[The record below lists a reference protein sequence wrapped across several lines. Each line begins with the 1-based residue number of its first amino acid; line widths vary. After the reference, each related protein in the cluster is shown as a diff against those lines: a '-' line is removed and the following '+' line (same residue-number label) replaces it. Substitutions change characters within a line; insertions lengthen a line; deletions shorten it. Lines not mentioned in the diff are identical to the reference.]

1 MVTEAKSRILAAAVA
16 AFLDSGFEV
25 PLSRIWT
32 KAGLSNGSFFHVF
45 KTRRALIEAVVSMI
59 LAERQAAR
67 MAVFMVPGTM
77 GEATVTCAVTACL
90 RWCETEAAHARVLL
104 ILPTAVPG
112 PGHGTVDGPASPRGE
127 IDILEAWAGPL
138 IGRREIRPLSGA
150 RLHALIFGPAEL
162 AVRQWLQGASAEN
175 PLSLAQD
182 LGEAAWAAIKARPVP
197 PSVRSRRPTRP
208 EPADQPQNM
217 LPF

>member
-1 MVTEAKSRILAAAVA
+1 MVTETKFRVLTAAVA

-32 KAGLSNGSFFHVF
+32 DAGLSNGSFFYLF

-59 LAERQAAR
+59 LAERQAVR
-67 MAVFMVPGTM
+67 MAAFTIPGAT
-77 GEATVTCAVTACL
+77 GEAAVTGAVTACL
-90 RWCETEAAHARVLL
+90 RWCETETAHARVLL
-104 ILPTAVPG
+104 ILPTTVPG
-112 PGHGTVDGPASPRGE
+112 PGHGTVDGPDGLREE
-127 IDILEAWAGPL
+127 IDILEAWARRL
-138 IGRREIRPLSGA
+138 IARGEIRPLSGA

-162 AVRQWLQGASAEN
+162 AVRQWLQEASAEI

-197 PSVRSRRPTRP
+197 PSVRSRRPAKP
-208 EPADQPQNM
+208 
-217 LPF
+217 